1 MTDKEKTR
9 ILIVED
15 HPIFRM
21 GMEELIN
28 QEDDLVI
35 CGQAEDVTGARAAL
49 KKLQPDMVILDLFLK
64 DRNGIELLR
73 EINSNYKKLPVLVL
87 SMHDESLHAQR
98 CLKAGARGYIMK
110 QEASVSVVKAIRHIL
125 GGNIHVSE
133 RVSSQILEAFGGSP
147 PAQDKSPLGHLTDRE
162 LEIFELIG
170 RGLYPGEIAE
180 RLNLSTKTVGTY
192 RERIKSKLGFSRG
205 GDLMRAAVL
214 WVEKDSLDHP
224 PKP

>member
-1 MTDKEKTR
+1 MTDKPKTR

-28 QEDDLVI
+28 QEEDLVI
-35 CGQAEDVTGARAAL
+35 CGQAEDVAGARAAL

-64 DRNGIELLR
+64 DRNGLELLR

-125 GGNIHVSE
+125 SGNIHVSE
-133 RVSSQILEAFGGSP
+133 RVSSQILEVFGGSP
-147 PAQDKSPLGHLTDRE
+147 PAQHKSPLDHLTDRE

-214 WVEKDSLDHP
+214 WVEKDSLDRS

>member
-1 MTDKEKTR
+1 MTDKQKTR

-35 CGQAEDVTGARAAL
+35 CGQAEDVSGARAAL
-49 KKLQPDMVILDLFLK
+49 KKLKPDMVILDLFLK

-73 EINSNYKKLPVLVL
+73 EISSNYDKLPVLVL

-110 QEASVSVVKAIRHIL
+110 QEASVSVIKAIRHIL
-125 GGNIHVSE
+125 NGNIYVSE
-133 RVSSQILEAFGGSP
+133 RVSSQILEAFGKHP
-147 PAQDKSPLGHLTDRE
+147 QAQHKSELDQLTDRE

-180 RLNLSTKTVGTY
+180 RLNLSTRTVGTY
-192 RERIKSKLGFSRG
+192 RERIKSKLGYSHG
-205 GDLMRAAVL
+205 GDLVRAAVL
-214 WVEKDSLDHP
+214 WVEKDLLDRL